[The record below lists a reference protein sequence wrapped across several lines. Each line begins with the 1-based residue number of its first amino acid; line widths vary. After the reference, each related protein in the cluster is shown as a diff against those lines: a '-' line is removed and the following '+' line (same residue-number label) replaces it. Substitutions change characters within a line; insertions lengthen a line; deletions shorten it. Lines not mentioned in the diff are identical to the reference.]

1 MSPKKWRKNTY
12 GWARAEVKNTK
23 KKEHLRNYFK
33 KLVVNNFYKLF

>member
-23 KKEHLRNYFK
+23 KKEHLSLLRND
-33 KLVVNNFYKLF
+33 